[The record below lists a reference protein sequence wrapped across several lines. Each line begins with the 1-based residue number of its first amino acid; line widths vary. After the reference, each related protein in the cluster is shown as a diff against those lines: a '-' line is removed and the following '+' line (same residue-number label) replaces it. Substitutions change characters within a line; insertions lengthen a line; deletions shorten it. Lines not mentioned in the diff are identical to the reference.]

1 MFISTSK
8 RLSLK
13 ITEIIVCLY
22 GMKLYD
28 KIVEQLKSDIR
39 SGKFKA
45 GEKIPPEPELM
56 KLYGV
61 GRSTIREAIKTLS
74 MSGILKVQQGSGT
87 SVNTNLDGL
96 NMEQKLR
103 RADFDDI
110 NSVRSL
116 LETEIVRLA
125 TTHASPKQLKD
136 IAKSLDQRKAAIQAE
151 NPQACADA
159 DIAFHLAIANAAAN
173 PVLADLYYHFTLIM
187 RNFFQARENQGISQ
201 FAMNHHLHEQLLAD
215 IQQKRPKQALVSL
228 QKILNSNY

>member
-1 MFISTSK
+1 
-8 RLSLK
+8 
-13 ITEIIVCLY
+13 
-22 GMKLYD
+22 MKLYD

-61 GRSTIREAIKTLS
+61 GRSTIREAIKTLA

-87 SVNTNLDGL
+87 SVNTNLEGL

-125 TTHASPKQLKD
+125 TTQASTKQIKD
-136 IAKSLDQRKAAIQAE
+136 IAKALEHRKAAIQAE

-159 DIAFHLAIANAAAN
+159 DIAFHLAIANAAGN
-173 PVLADLYYHFTLIM
+173 PVLVDLYYHFTLIM

-201 FAMNHHLHEQLLAD
+201 FAMNHHLHEQLFED
-215 IQQKRPKQALVSL
+215 IQQKRPKQALLSL